1 MVSNLEDGLFLK
13 SWKAK
18 ITEQQSGRHGTPSA
32 SAPSIAA
39 LTVAVAVAV
48 VIAVGMRDEE
58 RRLIEILL
66 PRSQRNSHA
75 VSRPPPQQSSIVAVA
90 VAVVVVSGIF
100 AGKCMLD
107 FLFSLSTTRAVS

>member
-1 MVSNLEDGLFLK
+1 MK
-13 SWKAK
+13 SWKALKAK

-39 LTVAVAVAV
+39 LTVAVAV
-48 VIAVGMRDEE
+48 VIAVEMRDEE

-75 VSRPPPQQSSIVAVA
+75 VSRPPPQQSSIVAA